1 MQITY
6 NVMPDETF
14 WHETLKAILGDKLIG
29 VTCSGYRL
37 LSITVKEPL
46 TNGEIREI
54 LRALLKICPSKL
66 EKV

>member
-1 MQITY
+1 VEITY
-6 NVMPDETF
+6 NVVPDETF

-29 VTCSGYRL
+29 VTCSGHRL

-46 TNGEIREI
+46 TDLEIKEI
-54 LRALLKICPSKL
+54 IRALLKMCPSKL